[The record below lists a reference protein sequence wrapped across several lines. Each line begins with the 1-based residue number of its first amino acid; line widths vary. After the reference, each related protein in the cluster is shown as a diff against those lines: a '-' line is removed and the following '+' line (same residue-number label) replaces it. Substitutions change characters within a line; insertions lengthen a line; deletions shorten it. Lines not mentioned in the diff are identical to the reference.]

1 MTAGASLRRLLLTL
15 HITSSVGLSGAVAAF
30 LLLSAVGVAAAEPGI
45 YLAMN
50 LITVYLIVPLA
61 WASLLIGTLQS
72 LVTPWG
78 LIRHYWVVIK
88 FGLTALALMVLLLQT
103 ETIRLLSDLPAATLA
118 SPAWTPDRSSMVLHA
133 GGGLLVLLLATVL
146 SVYKPRGLTPYGWN
160 RRGA

>member
-15 HITSSVGLSGAVAAF
+15 HIASSVGLLGAVAAF
-30 LLLSAVGVAAAEPGI
+30 LLLAAIGVAAAKPGI

-61 WASLLIGTLQS
+61 WASLLIGMLQS
-72 LVTPWG
+72 SVSPWG
-78 LIRHYWVVIK
+78 LTRHYWVVIK
-88 FGLTALALMVLLLQT
+88 LGLTATALVVLLLQT
-103 ETIRLLSDLPAATLA
+103 ETIELLSDLPMATLL
-118 SPAWTPDRSSMVLHA
+118 TPDWTSARSSMVLHA

-160 RRGA
+160 RRGD

>member
-15 HITSSVGLSGAVAAF
+15 HIASSVGLLGAVAAF
-30 LLLSAVGVAAAEPGI
+30 LLLAAVGVASEEPG
-45 YLAMN
+45 
-50 LITVYLIVPLA
+50 

-88 FGLTALALMVLLLQT
+88 LGLTALALVVLLLQT

-118 SPAWTPDRSSMVLHA
+118 SPAWAPARSSMVLHA

-160 RRGA
+160 RRGD

>member
-15 HITSSVGLSGAVAAF
+15 HIASSVGLLGAVAAF
-30 LLLSAVGVAAAEPGI
+30 LLLAAGVASEEPG
-45 YLAMN
+45 
-50 LITVYLIVPLA
+50 

-88 FGLTALALMVLLLQT
+88 LGLTALALVVLLLQT

-118 SPAWTPDRSSMVLHA
+118 SPAWAPARSSMVLHA

-160 RRGA
+160 RRGD